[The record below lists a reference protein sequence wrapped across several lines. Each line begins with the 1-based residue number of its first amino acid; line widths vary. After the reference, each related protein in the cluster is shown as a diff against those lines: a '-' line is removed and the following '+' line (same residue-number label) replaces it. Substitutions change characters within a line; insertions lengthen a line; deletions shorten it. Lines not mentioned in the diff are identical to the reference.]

1 MTIFVSSDD
10 RGRGLGPTPGE
21 RTGCRPFPDVDAVRR
36 ERLRPLA
43 ALALA
48 LAAGLPRAVGAH
60 HGFAG
65 MYDFSRPLYLAGVI
79 DAIWIGRPHVRIRL
93 RLDGNLALPRNR
105 EPYRALEDAEARQML
120 GRLRL
125 PDRRGLVDVVLH
137 ARLTRGLINEPEV
150 LPVGMH
156 TEIIGYP
163 RLTQDEYRGEIVG
176 VLVKLH
182 DGRMLVGSTS
192 MRSRPGRA
200 GASGD

>member
-1 MTIFVSSDD
+1 MDD
-10 RGRGLGPTPGE
+10 RGRGPTP
-21 RTGCRPFPDVDAVRR
+21 TGWTGHRPAPDVDAPRR
-36 ERLRPLA
+36 ERLRRLA
-43 ALALA
+43 ALA
-48 LAAGLPRAVGAH
+48 LAAGLPGAVRAH
-60 HGFAG
+60 HGFVG
-65 MYDFSRPLYLAGVI
+65 VHDFSRPLYLAGVI
-79 DAIWIGRPHVRIRL
+79 DAIWIGRPHVRIRI
-93 RLDGNLALPRNR
+93 RLDGNLVVPRNR

-125 PDRRGLVDVVLH
+125 PDRHGLVDVVLH
-137 ARLTRGLINEPEV
+137 ARLTRSLINEPEA

-192 MRSRPGRA
+192 MRSRPAPGRWPR
-200 GASGD
+200 